1 MQLLVTNYLKPNS
14 MSTETKKVAT
24 VMYNYNIIFIIS
36 FTNNLELKEKKLQR
50 DFLNWPKL
58 KLVSLTVSQLSS
70 LVRKFSK
77 ALFAPSKS

>member
-24 VMYNYNIIFIIS
+24 VMYNYNIIFISS

-77 ALFAPSKS
+77 A